1 MGTYGTLV
9 VVEGELVSEERELA
23 SEKEERAASE
33 EWCRLWKAMSVRRLA
48 RRREAIEEGR
58 TSPIAPCSMSS
69 SPAVDGGPG
78 SVRTR
83 FNQGLA
89 TVRAAVEDEGL
100 EAVRARFFGACRLQ
114 AGESPELAPLSTVA
128 MRQVEGWVTPLTPL
142 TPLGDMG
149 ELLLAAMGTG
159 ASDESEGRLG
169 LPREQQEINGVE
181 AEARA
186 CDGVDH
192 WYRRCD
198 SVNSWYMLTR

>member
-1 MGTYGTLV
+1 MGPNGTLV
-9 VVEGELVSEERELA
+9 VAGELVSEEGELA

-33 EWCRLWKAMSVRRLA
+33 EWCRLWTAMSVRRLA
-48 RRREAIEEGR
+48 RRREAIEEGGA
-58 TSPIAPCSMSS
+58 SPIAPCSMSS

-114 AGESPELAPLSTVA
+114 AGESPDLAPLFPVD
-128 MRQVEGWVTPLTPL
+128 MRQQTEGWVTPLTPL
-142 TPLGDMG
+142 PLGDMG
-149 ELLLAAMGTG
+149 ELLLAAMGTA
-159 ASDESEGRLG
+159 ASDESEGRLM
-169 LPREQQEINGVE
+169 LQQEQQEINGVE

-186 CDGVDH
+186 CDGVSP
-192 WYRRCD
+192 WYRRCN